1 MTPNEQSTIETA
13 QTTVEPSSF
22 VPNNDEYLT
31 HYWPF
36 CNGEMKDKIG
46 SADMIQGNLTSFVS
60 DRFGN
65 QNSALALNGGWAQVP
80 QGIYFDTSEFTIS
93 VWILPQK
100 INEDDARVIDFG
112 NDAYLDNILI
122 KLLNTSNDWK
132 PSLNIYNGTLDL
144 GTVQSDRD
152 LVDLEWQL
160 LTVTFDGVQMVL
172 YINGTKAGN
181 FTLSPRFPPQSLIRA
196 NNYIGKSN
204 DPSTGFSSSY
214 LDDLRFYNKC
224 LNQQEIL
231 DLVNNNRNYS
241 SEQIYPFLN
250 NFFITFVIKS
260 I

>member
-22 VPNNDEYLT
+22 VPNNDQYLT

-80 QGIYFDTSEFTIS
+80 QGIYFDTPEFTIS
-93 VWILPQK
+93 FWILPQK
-100 INEDDARVIDFG
+100 INGDDARVIDFG

-122 KLLNTSNDWK
+122 KLFNTYSNDRK

-172 YINGTKAGN
+172 YINGTKAGK

-224 LNQQEIL
+224 LNQQEIF
-231 DLVNNNRNYS
+231 DLVNNNKNYS
-241 SEQIYPFLN
+241 SEQIYPFN
-250 NFFITFVIKS
+250 NLVCHKK
-260 I
+260 